1 MKNGKFIYNNILF
14 YIGQLVYHN
23 KFNYRGVII
32 DVDPQFML
40 PEAWYQRIAKSR
52 PPKDQ
57 PWYRVLVHN
66 SPQQTYVA
74 QRNLT
79 VDKCQEP
86 INHPEIERYFSGF
99 SDGKY
104 NLGLRIN

>member
-1 MKNGKFIYNNILF
+1 MTNNILF
-14 YIGQLVYHN
+14 YIGQLVHHRI
-23 KFNYRGVII
+23 FHYRGVII

-40 PEAWYQRIAKSR
+40 SEEWYRMVAKSR

-66 SPQQTYVA
+66 TPQQTYVA
-74 QRNLT
+74 QRNMIADDRL
-79 VDKCQEP
+79 VP
-86 INHPEIERYFSGF
+86 INHPDINRYFDGF

-104 NLGLRIN
+104 KLGRRLN